1 MDIHPGLVG
10 EAARTHHGTPGL
22 FFAVADVYHL
32 PCHAAFDLVSAARVL
47 QWLSQPRMAL
57 QQMTAAA
64 RAGGKIIVLDY
75 NHTKIQWQPAPPRS
89 MRVFYDAF
97 LRWRAEAGMDNAIA
111 DHLADLC
118 TAVGLVEVVVT
129 PQHEVTQRHEADFA
143 TRVGIWADVA
153 ASRGRQMVQDGII
166 SEAQRLAAEQEYRL
180 WLRDAAVSQTLYL
193 LAVEGI
199 RRVQ

>member
-1 MDIHPGLVG
+1 V
-10 EAARTHHGTPGL
+10 
-22 FFAVADVYHL
+22 
-32 PCHAAFDLVSAARVL
+32 ARVL
-47 QWLSQPRMAL
+47 QWLSQPRTAL
-57 QQMTAAA
+57 QQMTVAPKP
-64 RAGGKIIVLDY
+64 GGKIIVLDY

-89 MRVFYDAF
+89 MQVFYDAF
-97 LRWRAEAGMDNAIA
+97 LRWRVEAGMDNAIA

-118 TAVGLVEVVVT
+118 TAVGLAEVVVT

-143 TRVGIWADVA
+143 TRAGIWANVA
-153 ASRGRQMVQDGII
+153 TSRGRQMVQDGMI

-199 RRVQ
+199 HRAR